1 MKQGPLTDEELAW
14 LDDVLMEY
22 GNDDSILDVTEL
34 DGMLTALLSG
44 PNMISPGCWLAV
56 IWGGEEYA
64 PHWKSKHEFTRFMD
78 LIFQHMNDIT
88 ARLCYNPEH
97 FAPLFEFRTIDNEEY
112 IIAEEWCFGYMRG
125 VALDDWSAL
134 PEALTAELKIIAL
147 HGKEENFPLLE
158 KMSADDIQQ
167 SIEKIPPAALRLHAH
182 WLRQRRPVSEMPLQS
197 PVPYAAP
204 SKVGRND
211 PCPCG
216 SGKKFKQCC
225 LH

>member
-1 MKQGPLTDEELAW
+1 MKQRPLTEKELKW
-14 LDDVLMEY
+14 LGDVLMEY

-34 DGMLTALLSG
+34 DGMLTAILSG
-44 PNMISPGCWLAV
+44 PNMISPKRWLSV
-56 IWGGEEYA
+56 ILGGEEYA
-64 PHWKSKHEFTRFMD
+64 PEWKSKYEFTRFMN
-78 LIFQHMNDIT
+78 LTFQHMNDI
-88 ARLCYNPEH
+88 AERLCYSPEQ
-97 FAPLFEFRTIDNEEY
+97 FAPLLEFRTIENKEY

-134 PEALTAELKIIAL
+134 PEAHTAELEAIAL

-158 KMSADDIQQ
+158 KMSLDDIQHR
-167 SIEKIPPAALRLHAH
+167 IEKIPLAALSLHAH
-182 WLRQRRPVSEMPLQS
+182 WLRQRQPVTKTPLPS

-204 SKVGRND
+204 PKTGRND
-211 PCPCG
+211 PCSCG